1 MYPLMYPPKT
11 YEKKSYRIAAVRMAR
26 YWLTR
31 DITPEGMV
39 KFYHDIY
46 TKCVNDAD
54 EQRRVLA
61 LMAYCMSLTDEGFA
75 LRTAKLAGI
84 ERVSDR
90 SVGENVALFLE
101 NEYEEIPWRASV
113 GEGLDLF
120 DLLHVNHRDE
130 DMMANRV
137 IIPSVAYLAEVDC
150 SRVYAWRSHKGE
162 FNIDVINDFNDT
174 ILVDEDMFNDDPPL
188 YFSEHSHFISPVCVA
203 NITRRV
209 LESVLEIIGYPPL
222 EVHMHVYFTNP
233 EASLLNADEYSMGA
247 PDIGWCWNGVYVR
260 TRRAFRTP
268 IAEIALPFEHIGGTT
283 DCPADRQDAAL
294 HRAVGATAVM
304 LRALGKSEWIE
315 DSFDTKKVRTM
326 LREHGLI

>member
-1 MYPLMYPPKT
+1 MYPPKT

-61 LMAYCMSLTDEGFA
+61 LMAYCMDLTDENFA
-75 LRTAKLAGI
+75 LRTARLLDIKLFRG
-84 ERVSDR
+84 R
-90 SVGENVALFLE
+90 SYGESIAAFLE
-101 NEYEEIPWRASV
+101 DEYGDIPWRATV
-113 GEGLDLF
+113 GNGLELNSILDATQANTDIFTSDLMI
-120 DLLHVNHRDE
+120 DT
-130 DMMANRV
+130 
-137 IIPSVAYLAEVDC
+137 VAYILEVDG
-150 SRVYAWRSHKGE
+150 SRVYMWRSGLGE
-162 FNIDVINDFNDT
+162 LNIDVVNDFNDK

-188 YFSEHSHFISPVCVA
+188 YFSEHTHFISPVCVA

-222 EVHMHVYFTNP
+222 EIHMHVYFTNP
-233 EASLLNADEYSMGA
+233 EAELLNADEYSMGR

-260 TRRAFRTP
+260 TRSSCRGP
-268 IAEIALPFEHIGGTT
+268 ILKSVLPLKVGDDTSELAL
-283 DCPADRQDAAL
+283 DRQDSVL

-304 LRALGKSEWIE
+304 LRTLGKSEWIE